1 MLCDDRIMLLTP
13 WVVNVPGLALTL
25 PRAWVAAVTLAS
37 TTAAIS
43 LLLRRDRVDL
53 LKMAVNRAPA

>member
-1 MLCDDRIMLLTP
+1 M
-13 WVVNVPGLALTL
+13 PGLALTL